1 MTHKL
6 RDSQEFFQSLFLAI
20 QQKLALQSNSKGS
33 SLPSSCFLDRLL
45 PANMACQCDSLF
57 HFIFSASPSPGT
69 QVRPRKWP
77 FTSWQ
82 SPYLL
87 MGKKKFVIY
96 TLGYIS
102 CFKQGMSFFLKIR
115 NLATSIP
122 SPTTLIDI
130 YPFWWSSFYS
140 VVLDF
145 RCLLVLLMTGF
156 EILLFNSL
164 MVLRNFWK
172 ETLVKY
178 FKTQNQRRAFNFSFR
193 DEEIEAK
200 RS

>member
-6 RDSQEFFQSLFLAI
+6 RVSQEFFQSLFLAI
-20 QQKLALQSNSKGS
+20 QQKLALQGNSKGS

-102 CFKQGMSFFLKIR
+102 CFKQGMPFFK
-115 NLATSIP
+115 NKKFSYF
-122 SPTTLIDI
+122 
-130 YPFWWSSFYS
+130 YPFSHNPNWYLSF
-140 VVLDF
+140 
-145 RCLLVLLMTGF
+145 LMVF
-156 EILLFNSL
+156 LLFCGFRFQMSVGFVNDWIWNST
-164 MVLRNFWK
+164 F
-172 ETLVKY
+172 
-178 FKTQNQRRAFNFSFR
+178 
-193 DEEIEAK
+193 
-200 RS
+200 